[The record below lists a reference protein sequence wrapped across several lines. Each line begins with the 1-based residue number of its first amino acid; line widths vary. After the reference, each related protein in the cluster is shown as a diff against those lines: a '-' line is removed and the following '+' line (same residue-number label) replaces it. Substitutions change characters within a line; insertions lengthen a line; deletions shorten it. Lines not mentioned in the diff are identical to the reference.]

1 MKNETIKAFIRL
13 LVAAILMLNSVLTA
27 KGLNP
32 IPFDETAFSDVALQI
47 ATGLSVLWLW
57 WKDNNV
63 TKKARAQKEL
73 SNRIAKGEVA
83 TVTVP
88 EAEDE
93 GLLVGCDIEL
103 ECGEEDE

>member
-1 MKNETIKAFIRL
+1 MKKETIKAFIRL
-13 LVAAILMLNSVLTA
+13 LVAAILMLNSVMTA

-32 IPFDETAFSDVALQI
+32 IPFDESAFSDVALQV
-47 ATGLSVLWLW
+47 ATGLSVLWVW
-57 WKDNNV
+57 WRNNNV
-63 TKKARAQKEL
+63 TAKARAAKEL
-73 SNRIAKGEVA
+73 TSKIAKGEVA

-93 GLLVGCDIEL
+93 GLPVGCDIEL

>member
-32 IPFDETAFSDVALQI
+32 IPFDETAFSNIALQI

-57 WKDNNV
+57 WKNNNV
-63 TKKARAQKEL
+63 TRAAKEAQNYKKALQEDGDGSDSL
-73 SNRIAKGEVA
+73 EEEV
-83 TVTVP
+83 
-88 EAEDE
+88 
-93 GLLVGCDIEL
+93 
-103 ECGEEDE
+103 

>member
-32 IPFDETAFSDVALQI
+32 IPFDETAFSDIALQI

-57 WKDNNV
+57 WKNNNI
-63 TKKARAQKEL
+63 TKTAKEAQNYKKALQEDGDGSDCLEKE
-73 SNRIAKGEVA
+73 V
-83 TVTVP
+83 
-88 EAEDE
+88 
-93 GLLVGCDIEL
+93 
-103 ECGEEDE
+103 

>member
-1 MKNETIKAFIRL
+1 MRNETIKAFIRL

-32 IPFDETAFSDVALQI
+32 IPFDESAFSDVALQI

-63 TKKARAQKEL
+63 TPRARATKEL
-73 SNRIAKGEVA
+73 TNKIAKGEVA

-88 EAEDE
+88 RVADE
-93 GLLVGCDIEL
+93 GLPDGRSIKL